1 MTAPAPAALPN
12 SADRLL
18 ITGGVLV
25 TMSADSA
32 VIEGDLLIE
41 HGRIAAIG
49 VVSDAAARGV
59 SRLRLD
65 GDLVLPGFVQGHLH
79 LGQTLFRGLGESR
92 RLLRWLT
99 ERLWPLEAAHDEE
112 SAYWSGLLGAAEC
125 LLAGTTTI
133 QDIGIGP
140 GFAGLQ
146 RAIEESR
153 LRGFVGPCLMDDGD
167 GLPAGLAGD
176 TERELGAAQAL
187 GDELEARARGA
198 ERHGRPGRLRFCL
211 NPRFALSCSP
221 ALWQGVRELAAAR
234 GWPVHTHAL
243 EQVDEGERVRD
254 RFGRD
259 EIEYFDEL
267 GLLEGDVRIAHG
279 VHLLPSHL
287 QRVVGRTFSVCHCPG
302 SNLKLGSGVADLLAL
317 REAGVPV
324 SLGADG
330 AACNNSLDPLAEAR
344 LAALL
349 QKERHGPERYSGLD
363 ALRLLTS
370 EGAEA
375 IGYGSL
381 LGTLEVGKRADLV
394 VLSTQRP
401 ELWPSPTPSWQ
412 SGLHGPVPDVHDLVV
427 FAASRA
433 SVRHV
438 LVDGELLVEDGRIPH
453 LDLAAIRQQSRKALA
468 RVLERAN
475 LRG

>member
-1 MTAPAPAALPN
+1 MTESVSPSSPAP
-12 SADRLL
+12 DRLL
-18 ITGGVLV
+18 VTGGVLV
-25 TMSADSA
+25 TLSRASA

-41 HGRIAAIG
+41 DGRITAVG
-49 VVSDAAARGV
+49 FVPHEAARGAR
-59 SRLRLD
+59 RLQLD

-79 LGQTLFRGLGESR
+79 LGQTLFRGLGEGR
-92 RLLRWLT
+92 RLLRWLS

-146 RAIEESR
+146 RAIEESG
-153 LRGFVGPCLMDDGD
+153 LRGFAGPCLMDEGD
-167 GLPAGLAGD
+167 GLPSGLAGD
-176 TERELGAAQAL
+176 TERVLGAAEAL
-187 GDELEARARGA
+187 GDDLEARIRAE
-198 ERHGRPGRLRFCL
+198 ERHGRPGRLRYCL

-221 ALWQGVRELAAAR
+221 ALWQGVRELAARR

-243 EQVDEGERVRD
+243 EQVEESALVRA

-267 GLLEGDVRIAHG
+267 GLLEGDLRVAHG
-279 VHLLPSHL
+279 VHLEARNLEH
-287 QRVVGRTFSVCHCPG
+287 VVGRTFSVCHCPS
-302 SNLKLGSGVADLLAL
+302 SNLKLGSGIADLLAL
-317 REAGVPV
+317 RAARVPV

-330 AACNNSLDPLAEAR
+330 AACNNSLDALAEAR

-349 QKERHGPERYSGLD
+349 QKNRHGPEGFSGLD

-370 EGAEA
+370 GGADA
-375 IGYGSL
+375 VGLGSL
-381 LGTLEVGKRADLV
+381 VGVLEVGKRADLT
-394 VLSTQRP
+394 VLSTARP
-401 ELWPSPTPSWQ
+401 ELWPLPTPSWQ
-412 SGLHGPVPDVHDLVV
+412 SEARAPVPDVHDLVV
-427 FAASRA
+427 FSASRA

-438 LVDGELLVEDGRIPH
+438 LIDGELLVEDGRLVR
-453 LDLAAIRQQSRKALA
+453 LDLATVREQARRALG
-468 RVLERAN
+468 RVLERAH
-475 LRG
+475 LGA